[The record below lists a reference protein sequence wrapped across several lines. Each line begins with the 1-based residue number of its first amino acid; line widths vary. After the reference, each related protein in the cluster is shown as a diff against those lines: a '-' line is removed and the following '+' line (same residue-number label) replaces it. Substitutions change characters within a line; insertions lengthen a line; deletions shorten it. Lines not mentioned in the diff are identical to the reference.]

1 MAITRRNKLGKIA
14 TIGFFDGVHGGH
26 RFLFEHLRE
35 EGTKRGLDPL
45 IVTFD
50 THPRAVLQSDYV
62 PQLLT
67 SLDERKTLLSAF
79 GEVKI
84 LPFADIHD
92 LTAAEFMAQLKDEY
106 DVQVLLMG
114 YDHRFGS
121 DRLQH
126 PQDYRRIGESIGVEV
141 LTMPEYTEGEW
152 HVSSTEIRTALETGN
167 VAVANELLG
176 RPYSLCGTVVHGV
189 GLGHTLGFP
198 TANIK
203 PLDPHKIIPR
213 TGVYVASVNT
223 PSMDNAPAFLY
234 IGTNPT
240 RNQSDVTSHPS
251 EVFIEVHIPSFR
263 GDLYGRT
270 LEIRFMR
277 LLREEKRFNSLEELK
292 AQIKADIDSTLRQV

>member
-1 MAITRRNKLGKIA
+1 
-14 TIGFFDGVHGGH
+14 
-26 RFLFEHLRE
+26 
-35 EGTKRGLDPL
+35 
-45 IVTFD
+45 
-50 THPRAVLQSDYV
+50 
-62 PQLLT
+62 
-67 SLDERKTLLSAF
+67 
-79 GEVKI
+79 
-84 LPFADIHD
+84 
-92 LTAAEFMAQLKDEY
+92 
-106 DVQVLLMG
+106 
-114 YDHRFGS
+114 
-121 DRLQH
+121 
-126 PQDYRRIGESIGVEV
+126 
-141 LTMPEYTEGEW
+141 MPEYTEGEW

-189 GLGHTLGFP
+189 GLGHTIGFP

-240 RNQSDVTSHPS
+240 RNRSDVTSHPS

-277 LLREEKRFNSLEELK
+277 LLREERRFNSLEELK